1 VKFLRELL
9 ERNEHYI
16 PKREAFD
23 YGVVCEKKGLWV
35 LNRIGLFSFSKFQS
49 IDKKDKKLQLIA
61 REVSLCCR
69 PIP

>member
-1 VKFLRELL
+1 LRELL

-16 PKREAFD
+16 PKRDPFD

-35 LNRIGLFSFSKFQS
+35 LNNSFSKFQS
-49 IDKKDKKLQLIA
+49 IDRKDKKLQLIA

>member
-1 VKFLRELL
+1 VKNLREL

-16 PKREAFD
+16 PKREPFD

-49 IDKKDKKLQLIA
+49 IDRKDKKLQLIA